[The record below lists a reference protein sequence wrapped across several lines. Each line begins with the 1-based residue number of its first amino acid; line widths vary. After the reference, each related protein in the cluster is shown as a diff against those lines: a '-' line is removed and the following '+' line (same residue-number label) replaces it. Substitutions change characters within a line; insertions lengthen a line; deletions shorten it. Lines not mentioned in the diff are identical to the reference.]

1 MSVVVVLPAA
11 GSGKRIASAIPK
23 QFMKFQGKELIVY
36 SLEAFQKN
44 PMITSIAVATAKTYF
59 PLLKKLQQRYGIT
72 KLKYIVEGGKERQDS
87 VYNALASLHLQSA
100 DLVAVHD
107 AARPLLPKSVLTN
120 AIKIAKVK
128 GSAVVCLTGRDTLLR
143 SAEACFEYID
153 RSNIYYVQTPQI
165 FRYGDLLPT
174 MKKAQSEN
182 LSFSDES
189 SLMHHYGYP
198 VEIVEGSLLN
208 FKVTTK
214 GDVEMM
220 KVVLGKPQ

>member
-36 SLEAFQKN
+36 SLEVFQN
-44 PMITSIAVATAKTYF
+44 HPMVTSIAVATAKAYF
-59 PLLKKLQQRYGIT
+59 PLLKRLQQRYGIT
-72 KLKYIVEGGKERQDS
+72 KLKNIVEGGKERQDS
-87 VYNALASLHLQSA
+87 VYNALASLHLQPA

-107 AARPLLPKSVLTN
+107 AARPLLPRPVLTN
-120 AIKIAKVK
+120 AIKTAKQK

-143 SAEACFEYID
+143 SSEHVFEYVD
-153 RSNIYYVQTPQI
+153 RSNIYCVQTPQI
-165 FRYGDLLPT
+165 FHYDRLFDA
-174 MKKAQSEN
+174 MQKAQEEHR
-182 LSFSDES
+182 LFPDES
-189 SLMHHYGYP
+189 SLMHHYGNA

-214 GDVEMM
+214 GDVDMM
-220 KVVLGKPQ
+220 KQVLGNQ